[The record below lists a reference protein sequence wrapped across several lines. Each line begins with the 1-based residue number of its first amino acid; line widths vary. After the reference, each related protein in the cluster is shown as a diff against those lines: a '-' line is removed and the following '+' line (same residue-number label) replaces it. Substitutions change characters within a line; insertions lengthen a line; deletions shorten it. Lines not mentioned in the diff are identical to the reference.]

1 MCNENKCKNQCPR
14 CGGQVVAIDV
24 MAAINQGC
32 AQIAVADPVLAQA
45 VRQFARSLA
54 LNGAHL
60 SLLRNGVA
68 RRLRAKQFAALFAG
82 DPLPVA
88 PYVAEIVDLEVLQSS
103 VGVLHSLQLHLAD
116 SFYQSSSSISSFAKL
131 HTLGEEYSKELRNL
145 IRQAEKSQGE

>member
-1 MCNENKCKNQCPR
+1 MCNENQCKNQCPHG
-14 CGGQVVAIDV
+14 GGQGAAIDV
-24 MAAINQGC
+24 MEAINQGC
-32 AQIAVADPVLAQA
+32 AQIAVADSVLAQA

-88 PYVAEIVDLEVLQSS
+88 PSVAETVDLAALQF
-103 VGVLHSLQLHLAD
+103 VEARLAWLQAHLRGC
-116 SFYQSSSSISSFAKL
+116 FCHSSSAVPSFAKL
-131 HTLGEEYSKELRNL
+131 YTLGEEYSKELRNL
-145 IRQAEKSQGE
+145 IRLAEKSQGE